1 MTYAMQKAH
10 LCWSSKDRLSAPTDY
25 DAFTAGWK
33 AAKKDTRGRM
43 TDKDKALQLRNKNK
57 IKLGDVVGGM
67 KLIDVGGGFR
77 WVKCEKL
84 E

>member
-10 LCWSSKDRLSAPTDY
+10 LEWANKNELSAPTDY

-33 AAKKDTRGRM
+33 AAKKEARKRM
-43 TDKDKALQLRNKNK
+43 TDKDKALQLLKKNK

-77 WVKCEKL
+77 WVKFEKL

>member
-1 MTYAMQKAH
+1 MTYAMQKAYIG
-10 LCWSSKDRLSAPTDY
+10 WSEKNQILNQDGKDY
-25 DAFTAGWK
+25 DAFAAGWK
-33 AAKKDTRGRM
+33 AAKKD
-43 TDKDKALQLRNKNK
+43 KALQLLKKNK
-57 IKLGDVVGGM
+57 IKLGDVIGGM

>member
-1 MTYAMQKAH
+1 MTYAMQEAH
-10 LCWSSKDRLSAPTDY
+10 LYWLNKNRLSAPTDY

-33 AAKKDTRGRM
+33 AAKKETRGRM
-43 TDKDKALQLRNKNK
+43 TDKDKALQLLKKNK
-57 IKLGDVVGGM
+57 VKLGDVVGGM

>member
-10 LCWSSKDRLSAPTDY
+10 LYWSNKDRLSAPTDY

-33 AAKKDTRGRM
+33 AAKKETRGRM
-43 TDKDKALQLRNKNK
+43 TDKDKALQLLNKNK

>member
-1 MTYAMQKAH
+1 M
-10 LCWSSKDRLSAPTDY
+10 
-25 DAFTAGWK
+25 
-33 AAKKDTRGRM
+33 RGRM
-43 TDKDKALQLRNKNK
+43 TDKDKALQLLKKNK
-57 IKLGDVVGGM
+57 VKLGDVVGGM